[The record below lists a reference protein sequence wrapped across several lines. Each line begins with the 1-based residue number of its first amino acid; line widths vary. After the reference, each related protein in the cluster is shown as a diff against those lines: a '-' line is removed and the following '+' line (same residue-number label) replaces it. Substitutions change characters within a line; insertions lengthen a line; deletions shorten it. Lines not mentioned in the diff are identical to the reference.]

1 MVGEYLDAGG
11 KVSDLQ
17 VWGNPTERYF
27 QSKGSGMW
35 GADELVRGGKDVLT
49 ELGRSIQKAGEAEA
63 AAIFGGVP
71 QISLLAGAGLGAV
84 IASVLTIPGDTAQ
97 ITQDQ
102 VDAALTQYQL
112 EQSLEIQ
119 ENMGNLEENV
129 LGMVDNTNEF
139 LIADTSKA
147 YDLINGVISGAIT
160 DWRAGIGELVSDWL
174 LHGATVYDSSI
185 QTGQEDHGG
194 VDQTLLGMLS
204 RGLF

>member
-1 MVGEYLDAGG
+1 MVQMVGEYLDAGG

-27 QSKGSGMW
+27 QSKGGSRFVPNSGMW
-35 GADELVRGGKDVLT
+35 GADELARGGKDVLT

-102 VDAALTQYQL
+102 VDAALTQYHPTW
-112 EQSLEIQ
+112 ERSLRPAP
-119 ENMGNLEENV
+119 GRP
-129 LGMVDNTNEF
+129 
-139 LIADTSKA
+139 S
-147 YDLINGVISGAIT
+147 
-160 DWRAGIGELVSDWL
+160 
-174 LHGATVYDSSI
+174 
-185 QTGQEDHGG
+185 
-194 VDQTLLGMLS
+194 
-204 RGLF
+204 